1 MGLGD
6 QNHTTDWIRPLASQ
20 ADAARWEQQ
29 GPKKKMTGSDEMDF
43 VKQMTSN
50 GKARPPT
57 AARLRKERKTPK
69 ARNISVALRR
79 HWVC

>member
-6 QNHTTDWIRPLASQ
+6 QNHTTDWIRPPASQ

-57 AARLRKERKTPK
+57 AARLRKTPN
-69 ARNISVALRR
+69 ARNISVARRR
-79 HWVC
+79 HWVR